1 MACSHVKH
9 CELFVQFALNPALDI
24 WKEHYCEG
32 DFNACAR
39 FQKSSS
45 GRQIPLTLLPNGAL
59 ISVGGNHSI
68 CGSTAVFNAILKNR
82 VRMVSSLLKVG
93 VDINARNIDGITP
106 LMAAAEYGAVDIVKV
121 LLSHGADVH
130 AENMYGETALALAE
144 KKGHTDIVG
153 ILVKRTGVAT
163 LKTGT

>member
-1 MACSHVKH
+1 MACSHVKN

-32 DFNACAR
+32 EFKSCAR
-39 FQKSSS
+39 FQQSKS
-45 GRQIPLTLLPNGAL
+45 GRQIPLTLLPNGT
-59 ISVGGNHSI
+59 IITVGGNDSA
-68 CGSTAVFNAILKNR
+68 CGSTAVFNAILKKR
-82 VRMVSSLLKVG
+82 TRMVSSLLKIG

-106 LMAAAEYGAVDIVKV
+106 LMCAAEYGAVDIVKI

-130 AENMYGETALALAE
+130 AENIYGETALAIAE
-144 KKGHTDIVG
+144 KKGHMEIAS
-153 ILVKRTGVAT
+153 ILAKRTGAAT